1 MSKRSKST
9 NAGYI
14 QGRSI
19 GLESARAD
27 AAVAEA
33 AALRAQ
39 LAAMSAA
46 PIAPPASTAATQAAP
61 APSLRSQLQAL
72 KASGNSVGS
81 ALFALENESAILDE
95 AAAAAPPRR

>member
-46 PIAPPASTAATQAAP
+46 PIAPRRQH
-61 APSLRSQLQAL
+61 
-72 KASGNSVGS
+72 
-81 ALFALENESAILDE
+81 
-95 AAAAAPPRR
+95 PRPRCARNFKR